1 MSVPLDTVTPVIR
14 RNQQDRRA
22 ERQAARDAERQ
33 SELLEGSYRTP
44 PRDKCVEKE
53 HEKILDDE
61 DTIRLQ
67 TRFWRKDGNTTEF
80 VLVIRQREWDS
91 WRNGPRIDCCHG
103 MCHVH
108 LDDDAPPSKSLMTL
122 DTVRDVEEAM
132 AAAIDEIT
140 WIADALHAQGEGGFN
155 G

>member
-1 MSVPLDTVTPVIR
+1 
-14 RNQQDRRA
+14 
-22 ERQAARDAERQ
+22 
-33 SELLEGSYRTP
+33 
-44 PRDKCVEKE
+44 
-53 HEKILDDE
+53 
-61 DTIRLQ
+61 
-67 TRFWRKDGNTTEF
+67 
-80 VLVIRQREWDS
+80 
-91 WRNGPRIDCCHG
+91 